1 MVRKRLLV
9 FSGLTAGLGACASA
23 PEPMLYTLAPPSSG
37 EDRSAEKRSLI
48 GLSEITLPSYAR
60 NQQITTA
67 TGRYRLTEDDDHR
80 WASPPSEAISEQ
92 LSAMLETQTGGDVLL
107 RPYPT
112 GVRPDVRLTISF
124 SRLLRGAD
132 GGAEMTGQ
140 YIITSIDND
149 VHVGRFDI
157 RVGSNTTDYVDYMAA
172 LSEGLD
178 RLGGEIASH
187 LAPDF

>member
-1 MVRKRLLV
+1 MACKRLLV

-23 PEPMLYTLAPPSSG
+23 PEPMLYTLASHSSAVG
-37 EDRSAEKRSLI
+37 SRSQSGTLI

-67 TGRYRLTEDDDHR
+67 SGLYRLSEDDDHR

-92 LSAMLETQTGGDVLL
+92 LSAVLEAQTGSDVLL
-107 RPYPT
+107 RPYPP
-112 GVRPDVRLTISF
+112 GVRPELRLTISF
-124 SRLLRGAD
+124 SRLLRGSD
-132 GGAEMTGQ
+132 GGAELSGQ
-140 YIITSIDND
+140 YIITSVDDD
-149 VHVGRFDI
+149 VHVERFEI

-178 RLGGEIASH
+178 RLGGEIARQ
-187 LAPDF
+187 LP